1 MAEEYGNSMSFIRN
15 VSNMIAISI
24 TIGLALFLTSVITAG
39 PITQRAYA
47 AVSPSSS
54 SRASGGSLGQSKG
67 LGGASG
73 ATTGAGTAV
82 QSGSNV
88 GGVDRHLFCNTGV
101 ITPICK

>member
-1 MAEEYGNSMSFIRN
+1 MISSMKLRIT
-15 VSNMIAISI
+15 ISI
-24 TIGLALFLTSVITAG
+24 AIGLALVLTSVIIAG
-39 PITQRAYA
+39 PITQKAHA
-47 AVSPSSS
+47 AVSPS
-54 SRASGGSLGQSKG
+54 SRASGGSLG
-67 LGGASG
+67 GASR

>member
-1 MAEEYGNSMSFIRN
+1 MISSMKLR
-15 VSNMIAISI
+15 IAISI
-24 TIGLALFLTSVITAG
+24 TIGLALFLTSVITVG